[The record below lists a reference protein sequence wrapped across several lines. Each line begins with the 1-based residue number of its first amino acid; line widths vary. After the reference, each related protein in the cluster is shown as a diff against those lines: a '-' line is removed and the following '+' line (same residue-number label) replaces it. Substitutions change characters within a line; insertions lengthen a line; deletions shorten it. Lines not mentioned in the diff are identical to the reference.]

1 MNKPMKETMRLP
13 HPVLFVSHGAPTLA
27 LDEAHPTHAFLK
39 TLGKGLPRPTAILVI
54 SAHWD
59 TDVPTVTGTVRN
71 DTIHDFGGF
80 PEPLYELRYPAPGQP
95 ALARDTAGLL
105 QAAGFEARIDP
116 ARGLDHGA
124 WVPLM
129 LMYPFAKTP
138 VIQLSLQTRLGAA
151 HHSKVGAAL
160 APLRERGV
168 LILASGGATHNLREF
183 FRPTPG
189 QDESYVQEFTK
200 WLQATVKRG
209 DRASLEN
216 YRNLAPGAARAHPT
230 EEHFLPLLVAA
241 GAAGGPGQRV
251 HTAMTGTS
259 LSMDAYQFF

>member
-1 MNKPMKETMRLP
+1 MSGTLKATMRLP

-39 TLGKGLPRPTAILVI
+39 TLGKGLPRPSAILVI

-59 TDVPTVTGTVRN
+59 TEVPTVTGTVRN

-80 PEPLYELRYPAPGQP
+80 PQPLYELRYPAPGQP

-105 QAAGFEARIDP
+105 QAAGLEARIDP

-129 LMYPFAKTP
+129 LMYPFFKTP

-168 LILASGGATHNLREF
+168 LIVASGGATHNLRELF
-183 FRPTPG
+183 HPTPG
-189 QDESYVQEFTK
+189 QDESYVKDFTK
-200 WLQATVKRG
+200 WLQTVVKKN

-216 YRNLAPGAARAHPT
+216 YRSLAPGAARAHPT

-241 GAAGGPGQRV
+241 GAASGPGQRI
-251 HTAMTGTS
+251 HTAMTGSS